1 MFLLVS
7 KIVARRLSMQF
18 GALQYLVKV
27 ANGQDIVFAS

>member
-7 KIVARRLSMQF
+7 KIVARRLNVQF

-27 ANGQDIVFAS
+27 ANG